1 MFLHYAVFG
10 AVIWKKKEKR
20 KGEKTMKTIYQTL
33 FYILKLIINRKR
45 KRLHIKIGAMLL
57 KIYDFT
63 IC

>member
-1 MFLHYAVFG
+1 
-10 AVIWKKKEKR
+10 
-20 KGEKTMKTIYQTL
+20 MKTIYQTL